1 MEPVVKI
8 FEATTADQL
17 EQVRSLV
24 RDYQLQLPAWLR
36 FPDAEWLN
44 LPGEYAPPRGAL
56 LLALVEAHPAGCVGL
71 RPFPLDR
78 ACEMKRLYVRP
89 TARGHQLGKKLVEEV
104 IAVARR
110 VGYSRLRLDTH
121 PDTMQPAVELYRRF
135 GFVEIID
142 TSVPQVA
149 GLSYMELRL

>member
-17 EQVRSLV
+17 EQVRSLI

-44 LPGEYAPPRGAL
+44 LPGEYAQPRGTL
-56 LLALVEAHPAGCVGL
+56 LLALVEAQPAGCVGL
-71 RPFPLDR
+71 RPFPLDG

-89 TARGHQLGKKLVEEV
+89 TARGNKLGKKLVEEV

-110 VGYSRLRLDTH
+110 LGYSRLRLDTH
-121 PDTMQPAVELYRRF
+121 PHTMQPAVELYRRF
-135 GFVEIID
+135 GFEEVVD
-142 TSVPQVA
+142 NPVPLVA